1 MNVWEMTA
9 DYLYVLAPSG
19 IRHYS
24 NFIKLSFE
32 NTPPGVRHQCG
43 QLNVNLRQ
51 VPAQVNG
58 LNNLRLNEPPVR

>member
-9 DYLYVLAPSG
+9 DYLYVLAP
-19 IRHYS
+19 
-24 NFIKLSFE
+24 L
-32 NTPPGVRHQCG
+32 GVRHQCG

-51 VPAQVNG
+51 VSAQVNG